1 MTGLIVLAL
10 AAAVT
15 AAVAVLLR
23 FVNGRFRKTERVDR
37 LTASDLGVDLGT
49 RATLV
54 QFSTVFCAPCR
65 ATRTLLRD
73 VSSRLDDVAYVD
85 IDAEAHLDLVRRL
98 DVVRTPT
105 VLVLNRDGEIV
116 RRASG
121 QPKREQINAVL
132 TGI

>member
-1 MTGLIVLAL
+1 MTGFIVLAL

-37 LTASDLGVDLGT
+37 LSASDLGVDLGT

>member
-1 MTGLIVLAL
+1 MTGLIVLAV